1 MISSASGC
9 MSRSSSDMRSWATS
23 QPVRCMATANA
34 DMLSLASA
42 CAARIRGAHS
52 SQASMYSRRSPSS
65 WREEYDKAL
74 DALSKEWATFGDRLV
89 DRCYP
94 FHLVWLSML
103 MFVFEVLVHQKGKD
117 SAWQD
122 IKQLADDYFGGLS
135 PEEEALI
142 RRGNDPAN
150 KIH

>member
-1 MISSASGC
+1 
-9 MSRSSSDMRSWATS
+9 MSM
-23 QPVRCMATANA
+23 M
-34 DMLSLASA
+34 M
-42 CAARIRGAHS
+42 
-52 SQASMYSRRSPSS
+52 
-65 WREEYDKAL
+65 REEYDKAL

-89 DRCYP
+89 DRGYP
-94 FHLVWLSML
+94 SHLVWLSML

-142 RRGNDPAN
+142 RRGNNPLGNPREMTEPDSLGGG
-150 KIH
+150 

>member
-1 MISSASGC
+1 MIEEEWYIVADGSVTLTAAVPLSGEGYRRELKVC
-9 MSRSSSDMRSWATS
+9 NDE
-23 QPVRCMATANA
+23 
-34 DMLSLASA
+34 LAV
-42 CAARIRGAHS
+42 I
-52 SQASMYSRRSPSS
+52 
-65 WREEYDKAL
+65 
-74 DALSKEWATFGDRLV
+74 
-89 DRCYP
+89 
-94 FHLVWLSML
+94 HLVWLSML

>member
-1 MISSASGC
+1 
-9 MSRSSSDMRSWATS
+9 MSM
-23 QPVRCMATANA
+23 M
-34 DMLSLASA
+34 M
-42 CAARIRGAHS
+42 
-52 SQASMYSRRSPSS
+52 
-65 WREEYDKAL
+65 REEYDKAL

-89 DRCYP
+89 DRGYP
-94 FHLVWLSML
+94 SHLVWLSML

-142 RRGNDPAN
+142 RRGNNSLGNPREMTEPDSLGG
-150 KIH
+150 